1 MPALCTLWH
10 IRDPIPNKSKN
21 VFSLRNR
28 LDIVSLSYWEADTGG
43 SLKFKASLV
52 YIGSSGITGAT

>member
-1 MPALCTLWH
+1 MF
-10 IRDPIPNKSKN
+10 
-21 VFSLRNR
+21 FSLRNR
-28 LDIVSLSYWEADTGG
+28 LDIVSLSYWEADTDG